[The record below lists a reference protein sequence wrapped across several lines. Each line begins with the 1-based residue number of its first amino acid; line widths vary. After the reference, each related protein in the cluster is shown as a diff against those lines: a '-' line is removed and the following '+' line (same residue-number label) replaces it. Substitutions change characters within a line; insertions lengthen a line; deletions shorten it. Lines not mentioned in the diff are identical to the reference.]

1 MALLTSPT
9 KTVDTTAERRRD
21 PVGRRL
27 LGAAPELAG
36 LVVCVV
42 LLAQTGGLE
51 TSAGGPGPAF
61 FPRVVLVLL
70 ALSLGCVLAQ
80 HLRAPEAAAEPAES
94 TAGTAGT
101 GEAPLPVHWPRFA
114 LGVALSVGYVVGT
127 YQLGFP
133 LATALFVVAFV
144 YLAGHRNLLVSVP
157 VALALS
163 VGLTYVFVAVVYVS
177 LPTGV
182 GVFDLLTDHLL
193 VLLGIY

>member
-1 MALLTSPT
+1 MAAMALLTSLT
-9 KTVDTTAERRRD
+9 KTVDTTPQQRRD
-21 PVGRRL
+21 PVVRRL
-27 LGAAPELAG
+27 LGAAPELVG

-42 LLAQTGGLE
+42 LLTRTGGLE

-80 HLRAPEAAAEPAES
+80 HLRDTATGAAAPTTEAGEAA
-94 TAGTAGT
+94 
-101 GEAPLPVHWPRFA
+101 LPVHWSRFTV
-114 LGVALSVGYVVGT
+114 GVALSVGYVVGT

-133 LATALFVVAFV
+133 LATVLFVVAFV
-144 YLAGHRNLLVSVP
+144 FLAGHRNLLVSVP

-163 VGLTYVFVAVVYVS
+163 VGLTYLFVAVVYVS

-182 GVFDLLTDHLL
+182 GVFDLLTDRLL